1 VTYCNAASGRQSHRQ
16 HAQEIC
22 WFLRY
27 SCGQAGRCST
37 AGARV
42 LVEVLLVIFE
52 RMQTSTCMCVS
63 LIGLV
68 SFILSL
74 LFEILTMDTLSEIN
88 LMDGWIQVTNVSH

>member
-1 VTYCNAASGRQSHRQ
+1 
-16 HAQEIC
+16 
-22 WFLRY
+22 
-27 SCGQAGRCST
+27 
-37 AGARV
+37 
-42 LVEVLLVIFE
+42 
-52 RMQTSTCMCVS
+52 MCVS